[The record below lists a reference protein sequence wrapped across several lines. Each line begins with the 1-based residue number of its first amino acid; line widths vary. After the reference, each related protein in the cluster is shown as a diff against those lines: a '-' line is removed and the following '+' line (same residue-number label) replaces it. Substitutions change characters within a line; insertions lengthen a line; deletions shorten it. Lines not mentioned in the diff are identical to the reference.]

1 MKLPD
6 AIKGA
11 AKETVSDSTKGAWK
25 WLRGVLLGALSLYLL
40 SVAQSYYGLDHSP
53 TWKEVALLFWKSVRS
68 FPSVLQDWLISKPY
82 DFLIEDHPKLS
93 IAIIGLTVIA
103 VTLGALFIRA
113 TRILNRQSAVLES
126 ANANYTLVT
135 QAGIKGRYPH
145 AKQAENGAPWT
156 SLVEEILSP
165 ENKFV
170 YMLGANGIDTF
181 GKPGSPLYEA
191 LQNFRGTI
199 RVILC
204 KPGTKPMKGRAAA
217 VGINPTDYEKAIR
230 ESVRRL
236 KVLRKQAHSIEA
248 RYYEGQPNWK
258 LIITGST
265 LWVQYYLPGGPHVD
279 QTPVWLVSMTE
290 NRDGFYHLFHM
301 EFDRVWER
309 CVGSPVNLNS

>member
-1 MKLPD
+1 VKLPEK
-6 AIKGA
+6 IKGA
-11 AKETVSDSTKGAWK
+11 AKETLSDSLKGVWK
-25 WLRGVLLGALSLYLL
+25 WVRGLLVGAISLYLL
-40 SVAQSYYGLDHSP
+40 SVFQTYFQLDHPP
-53 TWKEVALLFWKSVRS
+53 TWKEVGLLLWNSAKS
-68 FPSVLQDWLISKPY
+68 FPSLLQNWLISKPY
-82 DFLIEDHPKLS
+82 DFLIEDHPGLS
-93 IAIIGLTVIA
+93 IAIIGLVAITIVLA
-103 VTLGALFIRA
+103 VLFFRA
-113 TRILNRQSAVLES
+113 TRILNQTSSVLES

-145 AKQAENGAPWT
+145 ARQAEDGAPWK

-170 YMLGANGIDTF
+170 HILGANGIDTF
-181 GKPGSPLYEA
+181 GKPGSPLFDA

-217 VGINPTDYEKAIR
+217 VGVNPSDYEKAIR

-258 LIITGST
+258 LIITRST

-309 CVGSPVNLNS
+309 CVGSPINLNS